1 MNKFIDWLDKHEAE
15 FTGFCVGLNLM
26 AGIHAFERG
35 QWAWMLFSFAIMA
48 LMIVLYKKGKVK

>member
-26 AGIHAFERG
+26 AVFMPLKGVSGHG
-35 QWAWMLFSFAIMA
+35 CCL
-48 LMIVLYKKGKVK
+48 VLPS